1 MTFTL
6 ILFLY
11 AGVWADGDSM
21 TATNVPGF
29 KTEEACEAAGRKA
42 AQKTQAVSTA
52 LHNSLAMLVQSR
64 HVKETH

>member
-42 AQKTQAVSTA
+42 AQLVSSTKKE
-52 LHNSLAMLVQSR
+52 SRFICVQQ
-64 HVKETH
+64 